1 MPYKLSKPQPAA
13 VATAIRITSF
23 SYAAES
29 NVMRVEF
36 VSETSAGVVVEH
48 GSELFGADE
57 LASVDEHGELRG
69 GIKLALYAMLATS
82 RGALGTVE

>member
-23 SYAAES
+23 AYSAES

-36 VSETSAGVVVEH
+36 VSETSAGVVVER

-57 LASVDEHGELRG
+57 LALVDKRGELREA
-69 GIKLALYAMLATS
+69 IKLALYAMLATS
-82 RGALGTVE
+82 RGALGSVE

>member
-13 VATAIRITSF
+13 VAASIRITSF
-23 SYAAES
+23 AYSAES

-36 VSETSAGVVVEH
+36 VSETSAGVVVEQ
-48 GSELFGADE
+48 GSESFGADD
-57 LASVDEHGELRG
+57 LAAVDKRGELREA
-69 GIKLALYAMLATS
+69 IKLALYAMLATS

>member
-1 MPYKLSKPQPAA
+1 MPYRLTMPQSAPVAA
-13 VATAIRITSF
+13 AIRITSF

-57 LASVDEHGELRG
+57 LALVDKRGELREA
-69 GIKLALYAMLATS
+69 IKLALYAMLTP
-82 RGALGTVE
+82 RLGAIGTLE